1 MALGEGAGGMGADL
15 LEVELLHMAH
25 RNGRMAF
32 RVGGGA
38 GSQAQERQPAQHPH
52 DRCSLSV
59 SLCLSFSVSLLCR
72 VAALKE
78 GCQPSLLCSFS
89 LSLPMALCSAGRFP
103 HRVALAPLLGT
114 VATARSVLL

>member
-38 GSQAQERQPAQHPH
+38 GSQAQERQPVHHAH
-52 DRCSLSV
+52 DVYSLCVSV
-59 SLCLSFSVSLLCR
+59 PLLLCLSPLQGGYS
-72 VAALKE
+72 KE
-78 GCQPSLLCSFS
+78 G
-89 LSLPMALCSAGRFP
+89 LP
-103 HRVALAPLLGT
+103 V
-114 VATARSVLL
+114 